1 LPPAGAPGAQS
12 VPPQGMIALG
22 RAFAGQGMHFLF
34 MSTKLFPPGEEYD
47 TIHKAYSILSKHFR
61 KQELPQGAPGMPNVP
76 QFPGM
81 DGGGGQDQG
90 APGGGAG
97 APPTATPNLPRGPMP
112 MPMGG

>member
-81 DGGGGQDQG
+81 DGGSGQDQG
-90 APGGGAG
+90 APGGAG